1 MGQERLC
8 GLAILS
14 KRLLDLLAAVT
25 IFPKHLLLIMLQFVL
40 LVCGEG
46 PRCTG

>member
-14 KRLLDLLAAVT
+14 IENTRARELNIGNIVDDFAQRKARKMA
-25 IFPKHLLLIMLQFVL
+25 FF
-40 LVCGEG
+40 
-46 PRCTG
+46 